1 MIGSAFSTE
10 NNRLRNTGNLGRVS
24 HSRYRRHRCA
34 DRIVC
39 ATKTRYDYAA
49 MTYYERNLPHW
60 HPDGRW
66 IFVTWRLH
74 GSLPA
79 ELLARLQET
88 KEQAN
93 KRFARAELVLD
104 RASCGPLWLKDQRV
118 ARKVVEC
125 IHFGS
130 ATLNFYD
137 SIAYVVMPNHVHLLI
152 QPRVPLKRITAGI
165 KGVSSREANGVLG
178 RAGRTF
184 WQVESFDHWVRNEA
198 EGAKIKEYIENNPV
212 KGKLVERPEDWPWS
226 SAARR

>member
-1 MIGSAFSTE
+1 
-10 NNRLRNTGNLGRVS
+10 
-24 HSRYRRHRCA
+24 
-34 DRIVC
+34 
-39 ATKTRYDYAA
+39 

-60 HPDGRW
+60 HPESRW

-79 ELLARLQET
+79 PLIVQLQRI
-88 KEQAN
+88 KEPAN

-104 RASCGPLWLKDQRV
+104 QAGCGPVWLKDQRV

-130 ATLNFYD
+130 ATLHFYD

-152 QPRVPLKRITAGI
+152 QPLVPLKRITAGI
-165 KGVSSREANGVLG
+165 KGVSSRGANRILG
-178 RAGRTF
+178 RVGRTF

-198 EGAKIKEYIENNPV
+198 GGAKIREYIENNPV

-226 SAARR
+226 SAATR